1 MRYTHKREAGNTRA
15 FPIKSR
21 YRFIRV
27 VLADKWWPTKIV
39 LVFVRFNQRRRVSE
53 RTIPIGI
60 VRRRHVTTRLIGL
73 GRDRRDRPAVACLA
87 RDRNP
92 DLIDRRLN

>member
-1 MRYTHKREAGNTRA
+1 MRYTHEREAGNTRA

-21 YRFIRV
+21 YRFFHV

-39 LVFVRFNQRRRVSE
+39 LAFVRFDPRRRVSE

-73 GRDRRDRPAVACLA
+73 GRDGRDRPAVAYLA
-87 RDRNP
+87 RDRDP
-92 DLIDRRLN
+92 DLIDRRFN